1 MKQPLKQIF
10 TQENENRWRVPYDN
24 NLKIIN
30 IRMKKNTQKVKIF
43 YILTLLF
50 VALTGC
56 ANHKVTLKDA
66 LKDKFLIGVAMNEAQ
81 ITEADSSSVA
91 IIKNHFNSITAEN
104 CMKSEELQPVEG
116 EFNFKLADQ
125 FVKFGEENNMYIIG
139 HTLVWHSQAPKW
151 FFTDATGKDVSR
163 EVLIER
169 MKNHIFTVVGRY
181 KGKVKGWDVVN
192 EAIEDDGSWRK
203 TKFYNII
210 GEDYIKL
217 AFQFAHEADPDADLY
232 YNDYSMA
239 HEGRRNAVVKMV
251 NNLKSQ
257 GVKIDG
263 VGMQG
268 HMDMVFPD
276 LDEFEKSM
284 LAFAETGVKL
294 MITELDVT
302 VLPRPGIDVGAE
314 ISASF
319 EYQQKLNPYAEGL
332 PDSVSI
338 ALNNRYND
346 IFKLFLKHSDILE
359 RVTLWGVYDGQ
370 SWRNDWPV
378 KGRTDYALLFD
389 RNFQPKPVVK
399 TIIEEAESVK

>member
-1 MKQPLKQIF
+1 
-10 TQENENRWRVPYDN
+10 
-24 NLKIIN
+24 
-30 IRMKKNTQKVKIF
+30 MKKNTQKVKIF

-151 FFTDATGKDVSR
+151 FFTDATGKDVTR

-192 EAIEDDGSWRK
+192 EAFEDDGSWRNS
-203 TKFYNII
+203 KFYQII
-210 GEDYIKL
+210 GEDYIRL

-232 YNDYSMA
+232 YNDYSMS
-239 HEGRRNAVVKMV
+239 HEGRRNTVVKMV
-251 NNLKSQ
+251 KDLKSQ
-257 GVKIDG
+257 GVRIDG
-263 VGMQG
+263 VGLQG

-370 SWRNDWPV
+370 SWRNNWPV
-378 KGRTDYALLFD
+378 RGRTDYSLLFD
-389 RNFQPKPVVK
+389 RNFEPKPVVK
-399 TIIEEAESVK
+399 SIIKEAKQTK

>member
-1 MKQPLKQIF
+1 MKTK
-10 TQENENRWRVPYDN
+10 
-24 NLKIIN
+24 
-30 IRMKKNTQKVKIF
+30 TQKATIF
-43 YILTLLF
+43 SILTLLF

-104 CMKSEELQPVEG
+104 CMKSEELQPMEG

-151 FFTDATGKDVSR
+151 FFTDATGKDVTR

-192 EAIEDDGSWRK
+192 EAFEDDGSWRNS
-203 TKFYNII
+203 KFYQII

-239 HEGRRNAVVKMV
+239 HEGRRNTVVKMV
-251 NNLKSQ
+251 KELKSQ
-257 GVKIDG
+257 GVRIDG
-263 VGMQG
+263 VGLQG
-268 HMDMVFPD
+268 HMDLVFPD

-370 SWRNDWPV
+370 SWRNNWPV
-378 KGRTDYALLFD
+378 RGRTDYPLIFD

-399 TIIEEAESVK
+399 SIVEEAETTK

>member
-1 MKQPLKQIF
+1 MKTK
-10 TQENENRWRVPYDN
+10 
-24 NLKIIN
+24 
-30 IRMKKNTQKVKIF
+30 TQKATIF
-43 YILTLLF
+43 SILTLLF

-151 FFTDATGKDVSR
+151 FFTDATGKDVTR

-192 EAIEDDGSWRK
+192 EAFEDDGSWRNS
-203 TKFYNII
+203 KFYQII
-210 GEDYIKL
+210 GEDYIRL

-232 YNDYSMA
+232 YNDYSMS
-239 HEGRRNAVVKMV
+239 HEGRRNTVVKMV
-251 NNLKSQ
+251 KDLKSQ
-257 GVKIDG
+257 GVRIDG
-263 VGMQG
+263 VGLQG
-268 HMDMVFPD
+268 HMDLVFPD

-370 SWRNDWPV
+370 SWRNNWPV
-378 KGRTDYALLFD
+378 RGRTDYPLIFD

-399 TIIEEAESVK
+399 FIVEEAETVK

>member
-1 MKQPLKQIF
+1 MKTK
-10 TQENENRWRVPYDN
+10 
-24 NLKIIN
+24 
-30 IRMKKNTQKVKIF
+30 TQKATIF
-43 YILTLLF
+43 SILTLLF

-151 FFTDATGKDVSR
+151 FFTDATGKDVTR

-192 EAIEDDGSWRK
+192 EAFEDDGSWRNS
-203 TKFYNII
+203 KFYQII
-210 GEDYIKL
+210 GEDYIRL

-232 YNDYSMA
+232 YNDYSMS
-239 HEGRRNAVVKMV
+239 HEGRRNTVVKMV
-251 NNLKSQ
+251 KDLKSQ
-257 GVKIDG
+257 GVRIDG
-263 VGMQG
+263 VGLQG

-370 SWRNDWPV
+370 SWRNNWPV
-378 KGRTDYALLFD
+378 RGRTDYPLIFD

-399 TIIEEAESVK
+399 SIVEEAESVK

>member
-30 IRMKKNTQKVKIF
+30 IRMKKHTQKVKIF

-151 FFTDATGKDVSR
+151 FFTDATGKDVTR

-192 EAIEDDGSWRK
+192 EAFEDDGSWRNS
-203 TKFYNII
+203 KFYQII
-210 GEDYIKL
+210 GEDYIRL

-232 YNDYSMA
+232 YNDYSMS
-239 HEGRRNAVVKMV
+239 HEGRRNTVVKMV
-251 NNLKSQ
+251 KDLKSQ
-257 GVKIDG
+257 GVRIDG
-263 VGMQG
+263 VGLQG

-370 SWRNDWPV
+370 SWRNNWPV
-378 KGRTDYALLFD
+378 RGRTDYALLFD

-399 TIIEEAESVK
+399 TIIEEAETVK

>member
-1 MKQPLKQIF
+1 MK
-10 TQENENRWRVPYDN
+10 T
-24 NLKIIN
+24 
-30 IRMKKNTQKVKIF
+30 NTHKVKIF

-151 FFTDATGKDVSR
+151 FFTDATGKDVTR

-192 EAIEDDGSWRK
+192 EAFEDDGSWRNS
-203 TKFYNII
+203 KFYQII
-210 GEDYIKL
+210 GEDYIRL

-232 YNDYSMA
+232 YNDYSMS
-239 HEGRRNAVVKMV
+239 HEGRRNTVVKMV
-251 NNLKSQ
+251 KDLKSQ
-257 GVKIDG
+257 GVRIDG
-263 VGMQG
+263 VGLQG

-370 SWRNDWPV
+370 SWRNNWPV
-378 KGRTDYALLFD
+378 RGRTDYPLIFD

-399 TIIEEAESVK
+399 FIVEEAETTK

>member
-1 MKQPLKQIF
+1 
-10 TQENENRWRVPYDN
+10 
-24 NLKIIN
+24 
-30 IRMKKNTQKVKIF
+30 MKKNTQKVKIF

-151 FFTDATGKDVSR
+151 FFTDATGKDVTR

-169 MKNHIFTVVGRY
+169 MKKHINTVVGRY

-192 EAIEDDGSWRK
+192 EAFEDDGSWRNS
-203 TKFYNII
+203 KFYQII
-210 GEDYIKL
+210 GEDYIRL

-232 YNDYSMA
+232 YNDYSMS
-239 HEGRRNAVVKMV
+239 HEGRRNTVVKMV
-251 NNLKSQ
+251 KDLKSQ
-257 GVKIDG
+257 GVRIDG
-263 VGMQG
+263 VKLQG
-268 HMDMVFPD
+268 HMDLVFPD

-370 SWRNDWPV
+370 SWRNNWPV
-378 KGRTDYALLFD
+378 RGRTDYPLIFD

-399 TIIEEAESVK
+399 FIVEEAETTK

>member
-1 MKQPLKQIF
+1 
-10 TQENENRWRVPYDN
+10 
-24 NLKIIN
+24 
-30 IRMKKNTQKVKIF
+30 
-43 YILTLLF
+43 
-50 VALTGC
+50 
-56 ANHKVTLKDA
+56 
-66 LKDKFLIGVAMNEAQ
+66 
-81 ITEADSSSVA
+81 
-91 IIKNHFNSITAEN
+91 
-104 CMKSEELQPVEG
+104 MKSEELQPVEG

-151 FFTDATGKDVSR
+151 FFTDATGKDVTR

-169 MKNHIFTVVGRY
+169 MKNHIFKVVGRY

-192 EAIEDDGSWRK
+192 EAFEDDGSWRNS
-203 TKFYNII
+203 KFYQII
-210 GEDYIKL
+210 GEDYIRL

-232 YNDYSMA
+232 YNDYSMS
-239 HEGRRNAVVKMV
+239 HEGRRNTVVKMV
-251 NNLKSQ
+251 KDLKSQ
-257 GVKIDG
+257 GVRIDG
-263 VGMQG
+263 VGLQG

-378 KGRTDYALLFD
+378 RGRTDYALLFD

>member
-1 MKQPLKQIF
+1 MKTK
-10 TQENENRWRVPYDN
+10 
-24 NLKIIN
+24 
-30 IRMKKNTQKVKIF
+30 TQKATIF
-43 YILTLLF
+43 SILTLLF

-81 ITEADSSSVA
+81 ITETDSSSVA

-104 CMKSEELQPVEG
+104 CMKSGEIQPEEG
-116 EFNFKLADQ
+116 KFNFDLPDK

-139 HTLVWHSQAPKW
+139 HTLVWHSQAPGW
-151 FFTDATGKDVSR
+151 FFTDKAGKDVSR

-192 EAIEDDGSWRK
+192 VAIEDDGSWRK

-370 SWRNDWPV
+370 SWRNNWPV
-378 KGRTDYALLFD
+378 RGRTDYPLIFD

-399 TIIEEAESVK
+399 SIVEEAETTK

>member
-1 MKQPLKQIF
+1 MKTK
-10 TQENENRWRVPYDN
+10 
-24 NLKIIN
+24 
-30 IRMKKNTQKVKIF
+30 TQKATIF
-43 YILTLLF
+43 SILTLLF

-151 FFTDATGKDVSR
+151 FFTDATGKDVTR

-169 MKNHIFTVVGRY
+169 MKKHINTVVGRY

-192 EAIEDDGSWRK
+192 EAFEDDGSWRNS
-203 TKFYNII
+203 KFYQII
-210 GEDYIKL
+210 GEDYIRL

-232 YNDYSMA
+232 YNDYSMS
-239 HEGRRNAVVKMV
+239 HEGRRNTVVKMV
-251 NNLKSQ
+251 KDLKSQ
-257 GVKIDG
+257 GVRIDG
-263 VGMQG
+263 VGLQG

-370 SWRNDWPV
+370 SWRNNWPV
-378 KGRTDYALLFD
+378 RGRTDYPLIFD
-389 RNFQPKPVVK
+389 RNYQPKPVVK
-399 TIIEEAESVK
+399 FIVEEAETTK

>member
-1 MKQPLKQIF
+1 MKTK
-10 TQENENRWRVPYDN
+10 
-24 NLKIIN
+24 
-30 IRMKKNTQKVKIF
+30 TQKATIF
-43 YILTLLF
+43 SILTLLF

-151 FFTDATGKDVSR
+151 FFTDATGKDVTR

-169 MKNHIFTVVGRY
+169 MKNHIFKVVGRY

-192 EAIEDDGSWRK
+192 EAFEDDGSWRNS
-203 TKFYNII
+203 KFYQII
-210 GEDYIKL
+210 GEDYIRL

-232 YNDYSMA
+232 YNDYSMS
-239 HEGRRNAVVKMV
+239 HEGRRNTVVKMV
-251 NNLKSQ
+251 KDLKSQ
-257 GVKIDG
+257 GVRIDG
-263 VGMQG
+263 VGLQG
-268 HMDMVFPD
+268 HMDLVFPD

-370 SWRNDWPV
+370 SWRNNWPV
-378 KGRTDYALLFD
+378 RGRTDYPLIFD

-399 TIIEEAESVK
+399 FIVEEAETTK

>member
-1 MKQPLKQIF
+1 
-10 TQENENRWRVPYDN
+10 
-24 NLKIIN
+24 
-30 IRMKKNTQKVKIF
+30 MKKNTQKVKIF

-151 FFTDATGKDVSR
+151 FFTDATGKDVTR

-192 EAIEDDGSWRK
+192 EAFEDDGSWRNS
-203 TKFYNII
+203 KFYQII
-210 GEDYIKL
+210 GEDYIRL

-239 HEGRRNAVVKMV
+239 HEGRRNTVVKMV
-251 NNLKSQ
+251 KELKSQ
-257 GVKIDG
+257 GVRIDG
-263 VGMQG
+263 VGLQG

-370 SWRNDWPV
+370 SWRNNWPV
-378 KGRTDYALLFD
+378 RGRTDYPLIFD

-399 TIIEEAESVK
+399 SIVEEAETTK

>member
-1 MKQPLKQIF
+1 MKTK
-10 TQENENRWRVPYDN
+10 
-24 NLKIIN
+24 
-30 IRMKKNTQKVKIF
+30 TQKATIF
-43 YILTLLF
+43 SILTLLF

-104 CMKSEELQPVEG
+104 CMKSEELQPMEG

-151 FFTDATGKDVSR
+151 FFTDEKKKDVTTQ
-163 EVLIER
+163 VLIER

-239 HEGRRNAVVKMV
+239 HEGRRNTVVKMV
-251 NNLKSQ
+251 KELKSQ
-257 GVKIDG
+257 GVRIDG
-263 VGMQG
+263 VGLQG

-370 SWRNDWPV
+370 SWRNNWPV
-378 KGRTDYALLFD
+378 RGRTDYPLIFD

-399 TIIEEAESVK
+399 FIVEEAETTK

>member
-1 MKQPLKQIF
+1 
-10 TQENENRWRVPYDN
+10 
-24 NLKIIN
+24 
-30 IRMKKNTQKVKIF
+30 MKKNTQKVKIF

-151 FFTDATGKDVSR
+151 FFTDATGKDVTR

-192 EAIEDDGSWRK
+192 EAFEDDGSWRNS
-203 TKFYNII
+203 KFYQII
-210 GEDYIKL
+210 GEDYIRL

-232 YNDYSMA
+232 YNDYSMS
-239 HEGRRNAVVKMV
+239 HEGRRNTVVKMV
-251 NNLKSQ
+251 KDLKSQ
-257 GVKIDG
+257 GVRIDG
-263 VGMQG
+263 VGLQG

-370 SWRNDWPV
+370 SWRNNWPV
-378 KGRTDYALLFD
+378 RGRTDYPLIFD

-399 TIIEEAESVK
+399 FIVEEAETVK

>member
-1 MKQPLKQIF
+1 M
-10 TQENENRWRVPYDN
+10 
-24 NLKIIN
+24 
-30 IRMKKNTQKVKIF
+30 
-43 YILTLLF
+43 
-50 VALTGC
+50 
-56 ANHKVTLKDA
+56 KDA

-104 CMKSEELQPVEG
+104 CMKSGEIQPEEG
-116 EFNFKLADQ
+116 KFNFDLPDK

-139 HTLVWHSQAPKW
+139 HTLVWHSQAPGW
-151 FFTDATGKDVSR
+151 FFTDKAGKDVSR

-239 HEGRRNAVVKMV
+239 HEGRRNTVVKMV
-251 NNLKSQ
+251 KELKSQ
-257 GVKIDG
+257 GVRIDG
-263 VGMQG
+263 VGLQG

-302 VLPRPGIDVGAE
+302 VLPRPGMDVGAE
-314 ISASF
+314 ISSSF

>member
-1 MKQPLKQIF
+1 M
-10 TQENENRWRVPYDN
+10 R
-24 NLKIIN
+24 
-30 IRMKKNTQKVKIF
+30 KNVF
-43 YILTLLF
+43 LLF
-50 VALTGC
+50 AVILGVLSCKTQQT
-56 ANHKVTLKDA
+56 ANESLKDA
-66 LKDKFLIGVAMNEAQ
+66 LKGKFYIGTALDADQ
-81 ITEADSSSVA
+81 INGTDTANLRLV
-91 IIKNHFNSITAEN
+91 KQQFNSITAEN
-104 CMKSEELQPVEG
+104 CMKSGEIQPEEG
-116 EFNFKLADQ
+116 KFNFDLPDK

-139 HTLVWHSQAPKW
+139 HTLVWHSQAPGW
-151 FFTDATGKDVSR
+151 FFTDKAGKDVSR

-268 HMDMVFPD
+268 HMDMVFPAV
-276 LDEFEKSM
+276 DEFEKS
-284 LAFAETGVKL
+284 LVAFAETGVKI
-294 MITELDVT
+294 MITELDIT
-302 VLPRPGIDVGAE
+302 ILPRPGKDFGAE
-314 ISASF
+314 VSTNF
-319 EYQQKLNPYAEGL
+319 EYQKTLNPYSEGL
-332 PDSVSI
+332 PDSVST

-346 IFKLFLKHSDILE
+346 FFKLFLKHSDKVE
-359 RVTLWGVYDGQ
+359 RVTLWGVSDGQ

-378 KGRTDYALLFD
+378 HGRTDYSLLFD
-389 RNFQPKPVVK
+389 RNFEPKPVVK
-399 TIIEEAESVK
+399 SIIEEAKQTK

>member
-1 MKQPLKQIF
+1 
-10 TQENENRWRVPYDN
+10 
-24 NLKIIN
+24 
-30 IRMKKNTQKVKIF
+30 MKKNTQKVKIF

-66 LKDKFLIGVAMNEAQ
+66 LKDKFLIGVAMNESQ

-151 FFTDATGKDVSR
+151 FFTDATGKDVTR

-169 MKNHIFTVVGRY
+169 MKKHINTVVGRY

-192 EAIEDDGSWRK
+192 EAFEDDGSWRNS
-203 TKFYNII
+203 KFYQII
-210 GEDYIKL
+210 GEDYIRL

-232 YNDYSMA
+232 YNDYSMS
-239 HEGRRNAVVKMV
+239 HEGRRNTVVKMV
-251 NNLKSQ
+251 KDLKSQ
-257 GVKIDG
+257 GVRIDG
-263 VGMQG
+263 VGLQG
-268 HMDMVFPD
+268 HMDLVFPD

-370 SWRNDWPV
+370 SWRNNWPV
-378 KGRTDYALLFD
+378 RGRTDYPLIFD

-399 TIIEEAESVK
+399 FIVEEAETTK

>member
-1 MKQPLKQIF
+1 MKTK
-10 TQENENRWRVPYDN
+10 
-24 NLKIIN
+24 
-30 IRMKKNTQKVKIF
+30 TQKATIF
-43 YILTLLF
+43 SILTLLF

-151 FFTDATGKDVSR
+151 FFTDATGKDVTR

-169 MKNHIFTVVGRY
+169 MKNHIFKVVGRY

-192 EAIEDDGSWRK
+192 EAFEDDGSWRNS
-203 TKFYNII
+203 KFYQII
-210 GEDYIKL
+210 GEDYIRL

-232 YNDYSMA
+232 YNDYSMS
-239 HEGRRNAVVKMV
+239 HEGRRNTVVKMV
-251 NNLKSQ
+251 KDLKSQ
-257 GVKIDG
+257 GVRIDG
-263 VGMQG
+263 VGLQG

-370 SWRNDWPV
+370 SWRNNWPV
-378 KGRTDYALLFD
+378 RGRTDYPLIFD

-399 TIIEEAESVK
+399 FIVEEAETTK

>member
-1 MKQPLKQIF
+1 MKTKTLKA
-10 TQENENRWRVPYDN
+10 
-24 NLKIIN
+24 
-30 IRMKKNTQKVKIF
+30 KNVW
-43 YILTLLF
+43 ILTLLCT
-50 VALTGC
+50 VLIGC
-56 ANHKVTLKDA
+56 STSNASLKDS
-66 LKDKFLIGVAMNEAQ
+66 LKDKFMIGVAMNAAQ
-81 ITEADSSSVA
+81 ITGADSASVE
-91 IIKNHFNSITAEN
+91 IIKNQFNSITAEN
-104 CMKSEELQPVEG
+104 CMKSEELQPIEG
-116 EFNFKLADQ
+116 EFNFELADK

-151 FFTDATGKDVSR
+151 FFTDATGKDVTR

-192 EAIEDDGSWRK
+192 EAFEDDGSWRNS
-203 TKFYNII
+203 KFYQII
-210 GEDYIKL
+210 GEDYIRL

-232 YNDYSMA
+232 YNDYSMS
-239 HEGRRNAVVKMV
+239 HEGRRNTVVKMV
-251 NNLKSQ
+251 KDLKSQ
-257 GVKIDG
+257 GVRIDG
-263 VGMQG
+263 VGLQG
-268 HMDMVFPD
+268 HMDLVFPD

-370 SWRNDWPV
+370 SWRNNWPV
-378 KGRTDYALLFD
+378 RGRTDYPLIFD

-399 TIIEEAESVK
+399 FIVEEAETTK

>member
-1 MKQPLKQIF
+1 
-10 TQENENRWRVPYDN
+10 
-24 NLKIIN
+24 
-30 IRMKKNTQKVKIF
+30 MKKNTQKVKIF

-151 FFTDATGKDVSR
+151 FFTDATGKDVTR

-192 EAIEDDGSWRK
+192 EAFEDDGSWRNS
-203 TKFYNII
+203 KFYQII
-210 GEDYIKL
+210 GEDYIRL

-232 YNDYSMA
+232 YNDYSMS
-239 HEGRRNAVVKMV
+239 HEGRRNTVVKMV
-251 NNLKSQ
+251 KDLKSQ
-257 GVKIDG
+257 GVRIDG
-263 VGMQG
+263 VGLQG

-378 KGRTDYALLFD
+378 RGRTDYALLFD

-399 TIIEEAESVK
+399 TIIEEAETTK

>member
-1 MKQPLKQIF
+1 MKTK
-10 TQENENRWRVPYDN
+10 
-24 NLKIIN
+24 
-30 IRMKKNTQKVKIF
+30 TQKATIF
-43 YILTLLF
+43 SILTLLF

-151 FFTDATGKDVSR
+151 FFTDATGKDVTR

-192 EAIEDDGSWRK
+192 EAFEDDGSWRNS
-203 TKFYNII
+203 KFYQII
-210 GEDYIKL
+210 GEDYIRL

-239 HEGRRNAVVKMV
+239 HEGRRNTVVKMV
-251 NNLKSQ
+251 KELKSQ
-257 GVKIDG
+257 GVRIDG
-263 VGMQG
+263 VGLQG

-370 SWRNDWPV
+370 SWRNNWPV
-378 KGRTDYALLFD
+378 RGRTDYPLIFD

-399 TIIEEAESVK
+399 SIVEEAETTK

>member
-1 MKQPLKQIF
+1 MKTK
-10 TQENENRWRVPYDN
+10 
-24 NLKIIN
+24 
-30 IRMKKNTQKVKIF
+30 TQKATIF
-43 YILTLLF
+43 SILTLLF

-151 FFTDATGKDVSR
+151 FFTDATGKDVTR

-192 EAIEDDGSWRK
+192 EAFEDDGSWRNS
-203 TKFYNII
+203 KFYQII
-210 GEDYIKL
+210 GEDYIRL

-232 YNDYSMA
+232 YNDYSMS
-239 HEGRRNAVVKMV
+239 HEGRRNTVVKMV
-251 NNLKSQ
+251 KDLKSQ
-257 GVKIDG
+257 GVRIDG
-263 VGMQG
+263 VGLQG

-302 VLPRPGIDVGAE
+302 VLPRPGMDVGAE

>member
-1 MKQPLKQIF
+1 
-10 TQENENRWRVPYDN
+10 
-24 NLKIIN
+24 
-30 IRMKKNTQKVKIF
+30 MKKNTQKVKIF

-66 LKDKFLIGVAMNEAQ
+66 LKDKFLIGVAMNESQ
-81 ITEADSSSVA
+81 ITGADSNSVA
-91 IIKNHFNSITAEN
+91 IIKQQFNSITAEN

-151 FFTDATGKDVSR
+151 FFTDATGKDVTR

-169 MKNHIFTVVGRY
+169 MKKHIFTVVGRY

-192 EAIEDDGSWRK
+192 EAFEDDGSWRNS
-203 TKFYNII
+203 KFYQII
-210 GEDYIKL
+210 GEDYIRL

-232 YNDYSMA
+232 YNDYSMS
-239 HEGRRNAVVKMV
+239 HEGRRNTVVKMV
-251 NNLKSQ
+251 KDLKSQ
-257 GVKIDG
+257 GVRIDG
-263 VGMQG
+263 VGLQG
-268 HMDMVFPD
+268 HMDLVFPD

-370 SWRNDWPV
+370 SWRNNWPV
-378 KGRTDYALLFD
+378 RGRTDYPLLFD
-389 RNFQPKPVVK
+389 VKYQPKPIVK
-399 TIIEEAESVK
+399 TIIDEANAIK

>member
-1 MKQPLKQIF
+1 
-10 TQENENRWRVPYDN
+10 
-24 NLKIIN
+24 
-30 IRMKKNTQKVKIF
+30 MKKNTQKVKIF
-43 YILTLLF
+43 YILTLFF

-151 FFTDATGKDVSR
+151 FFTDATGKDVTR

-192 EAIEDDGSWRK
+192 EAFEDDGSWRNS
-203 TKFYNII
+203 KFYQII
-210 GEDYIKL
+210 GEDYIRL

-232 YNDYSMA
+232 YNDYSMS
-239 HEGRRNAVVKMV
+239 HEGRRNTVVKMV
-251 NNLKSQ
+251 KDLKSQ
-257 GVKIDG
+257 GVRIDG
-263 VGMQG
+263 VGLQG

-370 SWRNDWPV
+370 SWRNNWPV
-378 KGRTDYALLFD
+378 RGRTDYPLIFD

-399 TIIEEAESVK
+399 SIVEEAETTK